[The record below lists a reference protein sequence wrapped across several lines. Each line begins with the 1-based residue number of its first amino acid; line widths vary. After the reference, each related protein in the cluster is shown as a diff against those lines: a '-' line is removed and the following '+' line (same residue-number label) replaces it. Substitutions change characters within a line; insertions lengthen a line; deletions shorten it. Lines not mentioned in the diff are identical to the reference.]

1 MPKAFVMMR
10 IGDFSRLSRVTVK
23 TLRYYDEVG
32 LLRPTHVDDATGY
45 RYYDYDQLPRLNR
58 ILALKDLGFSLE
70 EIGRLLADDLTT
82 EQMHGMLKLRQAEI
96 RDRVQDESERLARVE
111 ARLRQLE
118 QEDVVSKYD
127 VVIKPVE
134 PVKIAGVRDVVPTPP
149 DQGGLWNELMGHL
162 AQHKIQPSGPCL
174 SLYYDEEYK
183 EVDWDIEVCQPIE
196 GEAPE
201 TERVSVRELPGVET
215 MACVVHH
222 GPFTTIGE
230 AYEALLKWVGENSYR
245 IVGPGREVY
254 VRTSE
259 ASQTDP
265 DTLTEIQYPV
275 EKS

>member
-1 MPKAFVMMR
+1 LKAFQMMR

-32 LLRPTHVDDATGY
+32 LLHPTHVDEATGY
-45 RYYDYDQLPRLNR
+45 RYYDHDQLPRLNR

-70 EIGRLLADDLTT
+70 EIGHFLADDLTT

-96 RDRVQDESERLARVE
+96 RDRVQNERQRLARVE

-118 QEDVVSKYD
+118 QEDVMSKYD
-127 VVIKPVE
+127 VVIKRVE
-134 PVKIAGVRDVVPTPP
+134 PLKIAGLRDIVPTPP
-149 DQGGLWNELMGHL
+149 DQGRLWNELMGHL
-162 AQHKIQPSGPCL
+162 AQHKVPPAGPCL

-183 EVDWDIEVCQPIE
+183 EKDWDIEVCQPVG
-196 GEAPE
+196 GEVPGAD
-201 TERVSVRELPGVET
+201 RVSVRELPGVET

-230 AYEALLKWVGENSYR
+230 AYDALLKWIGENGYQ
-245 IVGPGREVY
+245 IMGPGREVY
-254 VRTSE
+254 LRSSE
-259 ASQTDP
+259 GDQNDP

-275 EKS
+275 VKA

>member
-1 MPKAFVMMR
+1 MMR

-32 LLRPTHVDDATGY
+32 LLHPTHVDEATGY
-45 RYYDYDQLPRLNR
+45 RYYDHDQLPRLNR

-70 EIGRLLADDLTT
+70 EIGHFLADDLTT

-96 RDRVQDESERLARVE
+96 RDRVQNERQRLARVE

-118 QEDVVSKYD
+118 QEDVMSKYD
-127 VVIKPVE
+127 VVIKRVE
-134 PVKIAGVRDVVPTPP
+134 PLKIAGLRDIVPTPP
-149 DQGGLWNELMGHL
+149 DQGRLWNELMGHL
-162 AQHKIQPSGPCL
+162 AQHKVPPAGPCL

-183 EVDWDIEVCQPIE
+183 EKDWDIEVCQPVG
-196 GEAPE
+196 GEVPGAD
-201 TERVSVRELPGVET
+201 RVSVRELPGVET

-230 AYEALLKWVGENSYR
+230 AYDALLKWIGENGYQ
-245 IVGPGREVY
+245 IMGPGREVY
-254 VRTSE
+254 LRSSE
-259 ASQTDP
+259 GDQNDP

-275 EKS
+275 VKA